1 MSETELIRVLSIGPE
16 AGDIQIAPPQF
27 AHMHFDV
34 TRICSLREALQQKI
48 ESSYDVLLL
57 DLPHAETEA
66 LETVRLARQSAKR
79 IPIIALTT
87 LDETDFGLKM
97 LDAGATDYM
106 VKGDFGH
113 NGLARCIRNAL
124 HQVKL
129 EDALC
134 RSENR
139 FRTLYDSTIDAVML
153 LDEQSVF
160 DCNEA
165 TLTVFGCASEEAFY
179 LHLADLSPQ
188 EQPCGANSRTLAD
201 QKIAQALKEGNQHFD
216 WIFERADTG
225 ASFPAEVMLSRT
237 TLETKPVLQAI
248 VRDLSER
255 KLAEEMTWRQTHF
268 DGLTQVPNRQLFHER
283 LKQGIED
290 SAGAD
295 MSLALFLIDID
306 RLKEINERLGYDE
319 GDSLLIE
326 AARRISASVRESD
339 TVARLDGDEFAVILP
354 EIAVPINIERVAQK
368 IIQAL
373 NQPYTSGDE
382 TIRLSASIGIAFYP
396 NDAVTIK
403 ELLFNA
409 ERAMYDAKNA
419 GRNCFN
425 YFAPPCDGPRN
436 IVTPET
442 QSSSPVL

>member
-1 MSETELIRVLSIGPE
+1 MSETELIRVLSIETE
-16 AGDIQIAPPQF
+16 AGDIQISLHRF
-27 AHMHFDV
+27 ARMHFDV
-34 TRICSLREALQQKI
+34 TRICSLREALQEEV

-66 LETVRLARQSAKR
+66 LETVRIARQSAKR
-79 IPIIALTT
+79 IPIIALTAP
-87 LDETDFGLKM
+87 DQTDFCQKM
-97 LDAGATDYM
+97 LDAGATDYL

-113 NGLARCIRNAL
+113 NGLAHCIRNAL
-124 HQVKL
+124 HRVKL

-134 RSENR
+134 RSESR
-139 FRTLYDSTIDAVML
+139 FRTLYDSTVDAVML

-165 TLTVFGCASEEAFY
+165 TLTVFGCASQEAFY
-179 LHLADLSPQ
+179 LHLADLSPP

-201 QKIAQALKEGNQHFD
+201 QKIAQALNEGNQHFD
-216 WIFERADTG
+216 WVFERADTG

-237 TLETKPVLQAI
+237 ILESKPILQAV

-255 KLAEEMTWRQTHF
+255 KLAEELTWRQTHF
-268 DGLTQVPNRQLFHER
+268 DGLTQLPNRQMFHER
-283 LKQGIED
+283 LKQGVED

-306 RLKEINERLGYDE
+306 RLKEINEHLGYDE

-326 AARRISASVRESD
+326 AARRIGASVRESD

-354 EIAVPINIERVAQK
+354 EIAVPTNIERVAQK

-373 NQPYTSGDE
+373 NQPYASGDE
-382 TIRLSASIGIAFYP
+382 TTRLSASIGIAFYP

-403 ELLFNA
+403 ELLYNA
-409 ERAMYDAKNA
+409 ERAMYEAKNA
-419 GRNCFN
+419 GRNRFS
-425 YFAPPCDGPRN
+425 YFAQPCDGPHN
-436 IVTPET
+436 VA
-442 QSSSPVL
+442 SPDTTTG